1 MGERNINLIESNS
14 NCYDFSHL
22 NDFRQLDVHLLH
34 YLRLDRYDLYRFEKK
49 AGIHNLFCSCRFEKK
64 YRYNI

>member
-34 YLRLDRYDLYRFEKK
+34 YLRLDRYDLYRFGKK
-49 AGIHNLFCSCRFEKK
+49 SWYTQPLL
-64 YRYNI
+64 